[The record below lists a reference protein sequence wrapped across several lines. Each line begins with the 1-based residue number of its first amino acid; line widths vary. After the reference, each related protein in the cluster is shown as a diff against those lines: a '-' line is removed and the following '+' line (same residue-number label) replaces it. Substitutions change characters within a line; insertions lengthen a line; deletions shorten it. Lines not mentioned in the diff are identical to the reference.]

1 MSGQF
6 ASWVDV
12 LRTRA
17 SLAPNKVAFTFLAD
31 GERAAIPLTYRE
43 LDQQA
48 RGIAAELAIHAAPG
62 ARVLLLYPPGLEF
75 IAGFFG
81 CLYAGMVGVPA
92 SPSFTPKAMERIGAL
107 VRDADASAALTTAAV
122 RSRLLGRSDLGSALE
137 ALPCIATDEVEPAT
151 RATWDPP
158 VAEGK
163 TLAFLQYTSG
173 STGDPKGV
181 MVSHGNLLSNAALI
195 AARFEVTPQSSLVS
209 WLPTF
214 HDMGLIGCILT
225 PIFVGM
231 HCVLL
236 TPIHF
241 VRRPARW
248 LEAISRYRTAIAG
261 GPNFAY
267 DLCTRVVTPEEQS
280 GFDLS
285 DWTLAFNGSER
296 VRGDTLARFTKRFAA
311 AGFRPRAFFPTYG
324 LAEATLLVS
333 GGPKSRQPPSLTVL
347 PSDLEQHRVTILPE
361 AAPGGIQLVGCGRVA
376 LGQQVAI
383 VDPQS
388 AMLCPEDTV
397 GEIWVHGPGVA
408 QGYWRKPAESAETFG
423 AVLARSGPEPF
434 LRTGDL
440 GFIHAGELYITG
452 RLKELIIIRGLNH
465 YPQDIETTLERCDPA
480 CAVGSKAAFALETDG
495 EEQLAVAV
503 ELEARTGHDYPR
515 LASVIRREVQQQH
528 ALAVELVL
536 FVRHGLLPK
545 TTSGKIQRSRC
556 RADFL
561 AGHLPVLFA
570 SGLGQTDPNQPE
582 ATERVAM
589 TQTG

>member
-1 MSGQF
+1 MSGEF

-12 LRTRA
+12 LRARA
-17 SLAPNKVAFTFLAD
+17 SLIPDKVAFTFLTD
-31 GERAAIPLTYRE
+31 GERTTVQLTYQQ
-43 LDQQA
+43 LDQRA
-48 RGIAAELAIHAAPG
+48 RRIAAELAIYASPG

-92 SPSFTPKAMERIGAL
+92 SPPLTPKAMEGIGVL
-107 VRDADASAALTTAAV
+107 VHDADASVALTTAAM
-122 RSRLLGRSDLGSALE
+122 RSRLLRRSDRGSPLDG
-137 ALPCIATDEVEPAT
+137 LPCLAEDAFAPAT
-151 RATWDPP
+151 GAPWCPP
-158 VAEGK
+158 AAEGS

-173 STGDPKGV
+173 STGHPKGV

-195 AARFEVTPQSSLVS
+195 AARFEVTSQSSLVS
-209 WLPTF
+209 WLPAF

-241 VRRPARW
+241 VQRPARW
-248 LEAISRYRTAIAG
+248 LEAISRYRAAIAG

-267 DLCTRVVTPEEQS
+267 DLCARRVTPEEHS
-280 GFDLS
+280 GIDLS
-285 DWTLAFNGSER
+285 HWTLAFNGSER
-296 VRGDTLARFTKRFAA
+296 VRRDTLARFTERFAA
-311 AGFRPRAFFPTYG
+311 AGFRPDAFFPTYG

-333 GGPKSRQPPSLTVL
+333 GGPRNRPPPCLTVL
-347 PSDLEQHRVTILPE
+347 PGDLELHRVTILPE
-361 AAPGGIQLVGCGRVA
+361 GTPGGIQLVGCGRVA
-376 LGQQVAI
+376 LGQPVAI
-383 VDPQS
+383 VDPES
-388 AMLCPEDTV
+388 AALCPEDTV
-397 GEIWVHGPGVA
+397 GEIWVCGPGVA
-408 QGYWRKPAESAETFG
+408 QGYWRKPAESTETFA
-423 AVLARSGPEPF
+423 AVVPSSGLEPF

-440 GFIHAGELYITG
+440 GFIHGGELYITG
-452 RLKELIIIRGLNH
+452 RLKEMVIVRGLNH

-480 CAVGSKAAFALETDG
+480 CAVGSKVAFALEADG
-495 EEQLAVAV
+495 EERLAVAI
-503 ELEARTGHDYPR
+503 EIAAHTRHDLTR

-561 AGHLPVLFA
+561 AGRLPVLFA
-570 SGLGQTDPNQPE
+570 SGLDQADPDHAE
-582 ATERVAM
+582 
-589 TQTG
+589 G